1 MFEIKQGFIG
11 IAYGNEITNQSLYW
25 VLDNIFHKIINCY
38 KAIQFNERAL
48 CKDLLSCIKICWF
61 STSLNLFEI
70 EEELMSCIDKK
81 VPLKE
86 LKFSVYEDT
95 TFFDKLN
102 QKFEDDT
109 YIIKYNIN
117 KG

>member
-1 MFEIKQGFIG
+1 MFEIKQDFIG
-11 IAYGNEITNQSLYW
+11 IAYGNKITSQSLYRA
-25 VLDNIFHKIINCY
+25 LDSIFHKIIDCY
-38 KAIQFNERAL
+38 KEIQFNERAL

-102 QKFEDDT
+102 VNFANNT
-109 YIIKYNIN
+109 YLIKE
-117 KG
+117 